1 MRRSGIYGRCSFRDD
16 RSQAA
21 CCGERF
27 CAVVTT
33 ADGSTGNTPEAL
45 NRLNS
50 ACALTR
56 ASKRVTAAVLQEER
70 MRLATIAALT
80 VLVALPAD
88 AVQQRYQTASL
99 APTCDNGARCTTIN
113 AAVPIAPDV
122 MNALGSKGASA
133 PTGRPVSS
141 SRARPVRALA
151 SVSPMPPV
159 SRPISMTLKQIT
171 APACCSWA
179 AFCPAGAH
187 LPASIHVERLWM
199 CASSAEVWSTGIA
212 ICLVALLSAR

>member
-122 MNALGSKGASA
+122 MSALESKGATAGSA
-133 PTGRPVSS
+133 TAARQQGGRYRRLAQDRCAR
-141 SRARPVRALA
+141 SRRCRPC
-151 SVSPMPPV
+151 
-159 SRPISMTLKQIT
+159 RPFPGLY
-171 APACCSWA
+171 
-179 AFCPAGAH
+179 
-187 LPASIHVERLWM
+187 R
-199 CASSAEVWSTGIA
+199 
-212 ICLVALLSAR
+212 